1 MKNIK
6 SIILS
11 WIIIIFACLFMF
23 LFLKINSISKALT
36 WEEDTNLINITPTEK
51 TSDIELLQESIKSN
65 INSIQNS
72 IATIY
77 KTQKIWSMV
86 ENEDWEPQE
95 QQIETVEKLEWNAIV
110 ISNDWYMIT
119 NKHVVADTEK
129 STYKAI
135 LQWQEYPIDKIR
147 FDELLDI
154 AILKIKTKESTIPAT
169 ISTMDKWAE
178 IGDIVFAIK
187 NDTEVWEFIT
197 KIWLINSLNQKFE
210 IQNNDNI
217 YVWLIKN
224 STAIEWGFS
233 WWPLINIKWEVIW
246 INTAVDNIEYSASYA
261 LPINQEFINQT
272 ISSIKES
279 GRIIRP
285 DLWIEYENEKSYA
298 KVTNILEEGSA
309 SETNLEIWDIIVW
322 INSIPVNYNNFM
334 YVLYTYKVWKEI
346 TLNIN
351 KDWHKKDVQI
361 RLWKH

>member
-1 MKNIK
+1 
-6 SIILS
+6 
-11 WIIIIFACLFMF
+11 
-23 LFLKINSISKALT
+23 
-36 WEEDTNLINITPTEK
+36 
-51 TSDIELLQESIKSN
+51 
-65 INSIQNS
+65 
-72 IATIY
+72 
-77 KTQKIWSMV
+77 
-86 ENEDWEPQE
+86 
-95 QQIETVEKLEWNAIV
+95 
-110 ISNDWYMIT
+110 
-119 NKHVVADTEK
+119 
-129 STYKAI
+129 
-135 LQWQEYPIDKIR
+135 
-147 FDELLDI
+147 
-154 AILKIKTKESTIPAT
+154 
-169 ISTMDKWAE
+169 MDKWAE

-224 STAIEWGFS
+224 SAAIEWGFS